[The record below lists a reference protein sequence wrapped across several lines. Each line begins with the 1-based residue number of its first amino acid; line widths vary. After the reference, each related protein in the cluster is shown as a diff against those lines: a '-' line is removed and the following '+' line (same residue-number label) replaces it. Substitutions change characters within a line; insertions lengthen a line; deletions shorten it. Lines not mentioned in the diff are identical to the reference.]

1 MIVLGILALAAFGV
15 LRWAPLLGYGLNAAY
30 YSGRC
35 ATSLGHLA
43 QQTTPSVA
51 YHCQLAGTLT
61 SASWVALA
69 LGVALVMAGL
79 WRRAHAG
86 SC

>member
-1 MIVLGILALAAFGV
+1 MIVLGIVALVAFGV

-30 YSGRC
+30 YGGRC

-43 QQTTPSVA
+43 QQTSPAVA

-61 SASWVALA
+61 SASWAALA
-69 LGVALVMAGL
+69 LGAVLVVAGT
-79 WRRAHAG
+79 WRRARAR